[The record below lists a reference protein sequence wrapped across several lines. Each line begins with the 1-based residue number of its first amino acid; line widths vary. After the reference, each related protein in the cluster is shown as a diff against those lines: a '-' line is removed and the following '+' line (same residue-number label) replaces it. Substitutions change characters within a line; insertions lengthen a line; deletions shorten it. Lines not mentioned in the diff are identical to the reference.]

1 LILTEHA
8 HFSPDQS
15 GICAHCGQPLPA
27 EREPRYGQARVNRTG
42 LAVTLLLHLLLV
54 LVYVLRPQ
62 HDKAAAPPAGEAITY
77 IAPLPG
83 KPKKKELA
91 ASAPSKPV
99 RKRPEV
105 VLIERLPDT
114 ITLPNE
120 RRVPPPEPPRP
131 EPPRP
136 QVDTSVD
143 MSDMI
148 AARRRARGQ
157 ASEEQSGEESEK
169 ERGMRNALA
178 NIAAANGKSRGDDR
192 NDTGGVFSIT
202 DQSFSSA
209 QLKFRG
215 WNPSFK
221 RRWLQQVD
229 VQLGTERD
237 IETAIVKKMI
247 ELIRKEKTGE
257 FEWDS
262 HRLQRVVKMS
272 ARVQDQAELE
282 AFLYLEMFPAY
293 KAPRTR

>member
-1 LILTEHA
+1 MILSEHA
-8 HFSPDQS
+8 HFSSDQS
-15 GICAHCGQPLPA
+15 GICAHCGQPLPGA
-27 EREPRYGQARVNRTG
+27 SEPRYGQSRTKPWG
-42 LAVTLLLHLLLV
+42 LLATILLHLLLV
-54 LVYVLRPQ
+54 LIYVLKPSK
-62 HDKAAAPPAGEAITY
+62 DMSKAAPPAGEAITY

-91 ASAPSKPV
+91 ASAPVKPV
-99 RKRPEV
+99 KRRPEV
-105 VLIERLPDT
+105 VQMERLPDT
-114 ITLPNE
+114 ITLPKE
-120 RRVPPPEPPRP
+120 RRVEPEPKPDPKPDFDPNVSMEER
-131 EPPRP
+131 
-136 QVDTSVD
+136 
-143 MSDMI
+143 I

-157 ASEEQSGEESEK
+157 ATEEQAGEESEK

-178 NIAAANGKSRGDDR
+178 NIAAANGKSKGDDR
-192 NDTGGVFSIT
+192 NDTGGVFSIS

-247 ELIRKEKTGE
+247 ELIRKEKTGD

-272 ARVQDQAELE
+272 ARPQDQAELE
-282 AFLYLEMFPAY
+282 AFLYLEMFPGY
-293 KAPRTR
+293 KPPRTK